1 MVMESVKKNW
11 REPRN
16 LLKEDKMKIIA
27 GITITIGI
35 LMLIEGLFVS
45 IWPKTIKKKIKN
57 TQIFH

>member
-1 MVMESVKKNW
+1 
-11 REPRN
+11 
-16 LLKEDKMKIIA
+16 MKIIA

-57 TQIFH
+57 TGILRKAGILEITIAIILILIGLVLI